1 MGDAPRESGG
11 GLVLH
16 VGDTRIAL
24 EVGQSLILGS
34 APDCDVRLNHAAV
47 APRHVLL
54 RIREDRVLMDDLNSS
69 SGTFVGGQK
78 VEQFDLRAG
87 DIAVLGHIPVH
98 LSSQAPQHV
107 AAQTAPQALPV
118 EAVPEPKP
126 RVRSLRNLPIRM
138 RDEAAFRDLMA
149 EELRRTPWLTLSVA
163 IHAALLLL
171 LYLIMQPDP
180 PGYSKSIEIGT
191 RGPEGILPDALF
203 ASGDE
208 PIEVEE
214 VALNSELQD
223 EFEADDREAFE
234 ASEEPL
240 FLWPVAGRTN
250 NEDLLM
256 TRVSPRSG
264 SGEDVLNGGMGLNT
278 GGFIESV
285 NEIRESGLEIVFVF
299 DSTGSMGSVIELTK
313 TRIGRML
320 EVLQALVPDARVGLV
335 TYRDHGQ
342 DEDYL
347 VRSIPLGQDFYRAI
361 NFMQVIS
368 ARGGGNRP
376 EAVREG
382 LKEAFDQKWRRG
394 SRRVVILIGDAP
406 PHANSMLTI
415 GKELS
420 AFMRG
425 GTSFLH
431 GIVTRPNGGRRL
443 PSDTLA
449 MFERISK
456 QGKGRCLPF
465 EDEEGLLLDVL
476 SLAFGEEYRNN
487 LEEVYRIVDSRN
499 SKVSMA
505 ARSVVRSTSGDLLR
519 RRLSSSPV
527 PDNVVR
533 EIVRHPSENLAMHLV
548 EILSRPRYPEPGR
561 HAAAYALQQ
570 MLELRSPPLDPEE
583 GGRLSVPEARQLAA
597 LVRDRF

>member
-1 MGDAPRESGG
+1 M
-11 GLVLH
+11 LH
-16 VGDTRIAL
+16 VGDTRVDLA
-24 EVGQSLILGS
+24 VGQSLILGS

-54 RIREDRVLMDDLNSS
+54 RVREDRVLMDDLNSS
-69 SGTFVGGQK
+69 SGTFVGGQR

-87 DIAVLGHIPVH
+87 DIAVLGRIPIH
-98 LSSQAPQHV
+98 LSAQAPQHI
-107 AAQTAPQALPV
+107 TPHTTLQALPV
-118 EAVPEPKP
+118 EEAPEPEP
-126 RVRSLRNLPIRM
+126 RARSLRNLPIRM

-149 EELRRTPWLTLSVA
+149 EELRRAPWFTLSVA

-171 LYLIMQPDP
+171 LYLILQPDP
-180 PGYSKSIEIGT
+180 PAYSRSIELGT
-191 RGPEGILPDALF
+191 RGPEGILPDEAF
-203 ASGDE
+203 ASADE

-214 VALNSELQD
+214 VAPDSELQD
-223 EFEADDREAFE
+223 EFEVDDREAFE
-234 ASEEPL
+234 ASEEPK
-240 FLWPVAGRTN
+240 FLWPVAGGM
-250 NEDLLM
+250 NEAEMLM

-264 SGEDVLNGGMGLNT
+264 IGEDILNGGMGLNT
-278 GGFIESV
+278 GGFTESV
-285 NEIRESGLEIVFVF
+285 KEIRESGLEIVFVF
-299 DSTGSMGSVIELTK
+299 DSTGSMGAVIELTK

-342 DEDYL
+342 DEDYV

-361 NFMQVIS
+361 NFMQVIR
-368 ARGGGNRP
+368 AKGGGNRP

-415 GKELS
+415 GKEVRS
-420 AFMRG
+420 FMRG
-425 GTSFLH
+425 GTSSLH

-449 MFERISK
+449 MFEKIAK

-465 EDEEGLLLDVL
+465 EDEEGLMLDVL
-476 SLAFGEEYRNN
+476 SLAFGKEYKSN

-499 SKVSMA
+499 SKVSME
-505 ARSVVRSTSGDLLR
+505 ARRVVRSTSGDLLR
-519 RRLSSSPV
+519 RKLSSSPV

-533 EIVRHPSENLAMHLV
+533 EIVRHPNEDLAIQLI

-583 GGRLSVPEARQLAA
+583 GGRLSVPEARQLTAM
-597 LVRDRF
+597 VRGRF